1 MNSKVSYAVAAILSG
16 VSFTAHAADAEGGL
30 EEITVTAQRR
40 NESIQNVPI
49 AMQAFTAESLQQLN
63 VSTLDDYI
71 KYLPNV
77 TTANNGP
84 GQNEVFMR
92 GLSAGSQPSQGSA
105 STGLWPNVAIY
116 LDNQSGQL
124 PNRNLDAGYQKLD
137 AGFIKRRFFRR
148 NAANLAY
155 HLHLVVSPT
164 WPIKNE
170 LLLRD
175 WLIQHPEVARAYET
189 LKVELAAIY
198 GDDMPRYTTEKT
210 SFLRRTV
217 NDARLCQ
224 GLSIEEDWDE

>member
-1 MNSKVSYAVAAILSG
+1 MRDPKDTRQALGRVFMAPPDTSWPEQFLCERERLRPFLGNIADELQHYGSTAVAGISAKPIIDMMAPV
-16 VSFTAHAADAEGGL
+16 VSLDQADALGCCL
-30 EEITVTAQRR
+30 
-40 NESIQNVPI
+40 
-49 AMQAFTAESLQQLN
+49 
-63 VSTLDDYI
+63 
-71 KYLPNV
+71 V
-77 TTANNGP
+77 TT
-84 GQNEVFMR
+84 
-92 GLSAGSQPSQGSA
+92 
-105 STGLWPNVAIY
+105 
-116 LDNQSGQL
+116 
-124 PNRNLDAGYQKLD
+124 GYQKLD

-217 NDARLCQ
+217 VPASYR
-224 GLSIEEDWDE
+224 